1 MFNPMQGGA
10 PQQNQIN
17 PLQAIQDFARQIGS
31 PQRLVQQFFGFVP
44 QNIQNDPNQIINYLI
59 NSGKVSPQQID
70 TIRDYISRN
79 GIK

>member
-1 MFNPMQGGA
+1 MQGGV
-10 PQQNQIN
+10 PQQNQFN

>member
-1 MFNPMQGGA
+1 MQGGA
-10 PQQNQIN
+10 PQQNQFN

>member
-1 MFNPMQGGA
+1 MFNPTQGGA
-10 PQQNQIN
+10 PQQNQFN

>member
-10 PQQNQIN
+10 PQQNQFN

-44 QNIQNDPNQIINYLI
+44 QNIQNDPNQNTSDQPILVRNANIIFERPDLT
-59 NSGKVSPQQID
+59 V
-70 TIRDYISRN
+70 TR
-79 GIK
+79 